1 MLALCY
7 VQNYLSHLFH
17 IFEFWKERYLLAE
30 VKVFPP
36 SQKCFPPCA
45 VKVKV
50 LACKGEWWQ
59 PEGGSA
65 SVSHNSMV
73 EWSMVHGG
81 PSSSW
86 EPTAPIIGAP
96 RASMPASLLLHS
108 IICHS
113 ESNWGLRGN
122 QSLYNQGSRL
132 LIERLFLVHSLT
144 CPIIILRVIED
155 CFKRNHFV
163 AIFSAARLVSHPR
176 LGWSAWLLLIRFA
189 LETTISRWPHLS
201 SSYF

>member
-1 MLALCY
+1 MLALC
-7 VQNYLSHLFH
+7 S
-17 IFEFWKERYLLAE
+17 IFSFVSYPWVLKG
-30 VKVFPP
+30 KVSSGRGESIPALPKMFL
-36 SQKCFPPCA
+36 PCA

-50 LACKGEWWQ
+50 LACKGEWWWQ

-122 QSLYNQGSRL
+122 RSLYNQGSRL
-132 LIERLFLVHSLT
+132 LIERLFLVHLLVQSSSGESSRIVLKE
-144 CPIIILRVIED
+144 IILWRFFPRHGWCHTRGWVD
-155 CFKRNHFV
+155 QPGCCYPLCSGNHNFSVTAPLLFLFKNSK
-163 AIFSAARLVSHPR
+163 I
-176 LGWSAWLLLIRFA
+176 
-189 LETTISRWPHLS
+189 
-201 SSYF
+201 

>member
-1 MLALCY
+1 MLFSRFPFSFVSY
-7 VQNYLSHLFH
+7 
-17 IFEFWKERYLLAE
+17 FWVLKG
-30 VKVFPP
+30 KVSSGRGESIPSLPKMFPP
-36 SQKCFPPCA
+36 LCSESESTCLQGRVVATGRWQCQCLPQLYGRVVYGAWPP
-45 VKVKV
+45 
-50 LACKGEWWQ
+50 
-59 PEGGSA
+59 
-65 SVSHNSMV
+65 
-73 EWSMVHGG
+73 
-81 PSSSW
+81 SSW

-113 ESNWGLRGN
+113 ESNWGLMGN

-189 LETTISRWPHLS
+189 LETTISRWSHLS